1 VRRWLR
7 LTALAGAVIA
17 VAAAGWAGSSALA
30 ANDVGNPVLAD
41 CNSNGVLT
49 HNYTLAQLRHALA
62 IMPASYKEYGNCQ
75 DAIQAAIIKVKAGKQ
90 IAPDSGSGG
99 SFLPT
104 PVIVILV
111 VLILAGVTFGA
122 LAVRRR
128 GGGPGGP
135 GDGPGDGDP
144 PRGTSSPPTPP
155 PSPPAAE

>member
-1 VRRWLR
+1 MRRWLR
-7 LTALAGAVIA
+7 LTALAGAVIT
-17 VAAAGWAGSSALA
+17 VAAAGWAGSSALG
-30 ANDVGNPVLAD
+30 ANTVGNPVLAD
-41 CNSNGVLT
+41 CNSNGALT
-49 HNYTLAQLRHALA
+49 HNYTLGQLRHALA

-90 IAPDSGSGG
+90 IVAGSSSGG

-128 GGGPGGP
+128 RSGPGAGP
-135 GDGPGDGDP
+135 DDGDP
-144 PRGTSSPPTPP
+144 PTGTPSPPTPP
-155 PSPPAAE
+155 PPAAD

>member
-1 VRRWLR
+1 MRRWLR

-17 VAAAGWAGSSALA
+17 VAAAGAPAALA
-30 ANDVGNPVLAD
+30 ANNLGNPVLAD
-41 CNSNGVLT
+41 CNSNGALT
-49 HNYTLAQLRHALA
+49 HNYTLAQMRHALA

-122 LAVRRR
+122 LAVRRSR
-128 GGGPGGP
+128 GGGPGGGT
-135 GDGPGDGDP
+135 GDAPEDGDP
-144 PRGTSSPPTPP
+144 PTGT
-155 PSPPAAE
+155 PSPPAPPPPAAE